1 MTVAFSYQAPGVYVE
16 EISTGGHS
24 IEAAGTST
32 AAFVGVAPLGN
43 AYLHDPKP
51 VENFEAFKRL
61 FVGDETKTTD
71 LCQAVRSFFDNG
83 GSRAFVVNIGP
94 GGAMVTGAGKDGRKG
109 LDTLEEY
116 DEVAIVAAP
125 GFTDAGS
132 YDAVLS
138 HCERLKDRVAV
149 LDAPRESPEFE
160 IPDFTALTRVATVA
174 LPTGGGGGGAG
185 AGGDGGDKPRAPR
198 DSGGGQKS
206 YLARQSSYGSQ
217 FFPWFLARNALL
229 PNEYIYTPPSGAAA
243 GIYSRVD
250 AERGVHKAPANEV
263 VRGAYNLRY
272 RVTQKEQESLNTNG
286 VNVIRFFGARGPVL
300 WGARTRDPGEWKY
313 TSVRRLFCMLE
324 ESIGRGTQWVVFE
337 PNDETLWKSIRR
349 DVEAFL
355 MRMWR
360 AGMLMGATPQQAFF
374 VKCDAETNPQE
385 NIDAGIVTTM
395 IGVAP
400 VKPAEFVVFRIGQ
413 SSGGTEKVEEG

>member
-1 MTVAFSYQAPGVYVE
+1 
-16 EISTGGHS
+16 
-24 IEAAGTST
+24 
-32 AAFVGVAPLGN
+32 
-43 AYLHDPKP
+43 
-51 VENFEAFKRL
+51 
-61 FVGDETKTTD
+61 
-71 LCQAVRSFFDNG
+71 
-83 GSRAFVVNIGP
+83 
-94 GGAMVTGAGKDGRKG
+94 
-109 LDTLEEY
+109 
-116 DEVAIVAAP
+116 
-125 GFTDAGS
+125 
-132 YDAVLS
+132 
-138 HCERLKDRVAV
+138 V
-149 LDAPRESPEFE
+149 LDAPKESPEFE
-160 IPDFTALTRVATVA
+160 VPDFTALTRVATVA
-174 LPTGGGGGGAG
+174 LPTGGGGAGDGGDTPRAPRGTGGGAG
-185 AGGDGGDKPRAPR
+185 AA
-198 DSGGGQKS
+198 QKS

-229 PNEYIYTPPSGAAA
+229 PNEYIFTPPSGAAA

-250 AERGVHKAPANEV
+250 GERGVHKAPANEI

-400 VKPAEFVVFRIGQ
+400 VKPAEFVVFKIGQ
-413 SSGGTEKVEEG
+413 SSGGTEKVEAV